1 MGESQATLFQPDFNR
16 SIEVEARPQR
26 LSSDSGALLLRELM
40 ERMGWTQLIRR
51 YLTDARDPR
60 RVTHPWVE
68 LVRTTVLLQAQG
80 WSDQDNVKGLHDDP
94 VLALAVSGRRGQRP
108 VRPTQG
114 REPEGLCSQPTLSRV
129 YATLATPENR
139 TALGELLRA
148 TAERRA
154 APSGKRR
161 LSEVTVDLDSLP
173 IEVHG
178 EQPGSVYNGHYGVRC
193 YHPLVVSWDRGD
205 YLGAKLRAGNVHTAD
220 GGQEFVTPILKWAKE
235 QAVRVWLR
243 MDAGFPE
250 ASFLD
255 HLEAEEI
262 RYVARLRGNA
272 VLERLAEPYLRR
284 PPGRPPL
291 EGRTWLHE
299 LEYGARSWGQ
309 PRRVVLVV
317 LERPGEQGHL
327 FLDHFFLLTNTPEE
341 QEDAAALL
349 DRYRQRGKAEKDFGE
364 WQNALD
370 LSLSSTPRP
379 KSHYRERPVVA
390 PYDPADSFGA
400 NEARLLVS
408 LLAANL
414 LHAGRELLER
424 ALRQRFSRQRFRQ
437 LILKAAGRVLL
448 SGRYVRVVIN
458 AAHARV
464 WNRFCKQLD
473 TLYPPRGSPRCN
485 ALPASA

>member
-1 MGESQATLFQPDFNR
+1 MGESQGTLFQPNFNR
-16 SIEVEARPQR
+16 SIEVEARRQR
-26 LSSDSGALLLRELM
+26 LSSDTGALLLRELM
-40 ERMGWTQLIRR
+40 ERMGWTRLIRKH
-51 YLTDARDPR
+51 LTDARDPR

-68 LVRTTVLLQAQG
+68 VVRTTVLLQAQG
-80 WSDQDNVKGLHDDP
+80 WSDQDDVKWLHDDP

-108 VRPTQG
+108 VRAAQG

-129 YATLATPENR
+129 YAMLATPENR
-139 TALGELLRA
+139 AALGAFLRVA
-148 TAERRA
+148 AERRVT
-154 APSGKRR
+154 PRGKRR
-161 LSEVTVDLDSLP
+161 LSEVTVDLDSVP

-178 EQPGSVYNGHYGVRC
+178 EQPGSVYNGHFGVRC

-205 YLGAKLRAGNVHTAD
+205 YLGACLRAGNVHTAE
-220 GGQEFVTPILKWAKE
+220 GGQAFVMPILEWVMQ

-250 ASFLD
+250 ADFLD
-255 HLEAEEI
+255 DLEASGI
-262 RYVARLRGNA
+262 LYVARLRGNA
-272 VLERLAEPYLRR
+272 VLQRLAEPYLKR

-299 LEYGARSWGQ
+299 LEYQARSWGQ

-317 LERPGEQGHL
+317 LERPGEQEQL
-327 FLDHFFLLTNTPEE
+327 FLDHFFLLTNAPEQ
-341 QEDAAALL
+341 QESAAALL
-349 DRYRQRGKAEKDFGE
+349 ERYRQRGKAEKDFGE

-379 KSHYRERPVVA
+379 KSHYREHPIVS

-414 LHAGRELLER
+414 LHAGRVLLER
-424 ALRQRFSRQRFRQ
+424 ALRQHFSRQRFRQ
-437 LILKAAGRVLL
+437 LVLKAAGRVLL
-448 SGRYVRVVIN
+448 SGRRVHVVVD
-458 AAHARV
+458 AAHAMV
-464 WNRFCKQLD
+464 WSRFCKQLD
-473 TLYPPRGSPRCN
+473 ALYPARGSPRRH

>member
-1 MGESQATLFQPDFNR
+1 M
-16 SIEVEARPQR
+16 
-26 LSSDSGALLLRELM
+26 
-40 ERMGWTQLIRR
+40 
-51 YLTDARDPR
+51 
-60 RVTHPWVE
+60 
-68 LVRTTVLLQAQG
+68 
-80 WSDQDNVKGLHDDP
+80 
-94 VLALAVSGRRGQRP
+94 
-108 VRPTQG
+108 
-114 REPEGLCSQPTLSRV
+114 
-129 YATLATPENR
+129 
-139 TALGELLRA
+139 
-148 TAERRA
+148 
-154 APSGKRR
+154 
-161 LSEVTVDLDSLP
+161 
-173 IEVHG
+173 
-178 EQPGSVYNGHYGVRC
+178 
-193 YHPLVVSWDRGD
+193 
-205 YLGAKLRAGNVHTAD
+205 
-220 GGQEFVTPILKWAKE
+220 
-235 QAVRVWLR
+235 
-243 MDAGFPE
+243 
-250 ASFLD
+250 
-255 HLEAEEI
+255 
-262 RYVARLRGNA
+262 
-272 VLERLAEPYLRR
+272 
-284 PPGRPPL
+284 
-291 EGRTWLHE
+291 
-299 LEYGARSWGQ
+299 
-309 PRRVVLVV
+309 LVV